1 MKHRIASILLLPLC
15 LLGLR
20 VFGQSSDLES
30 IINGEKAA
38 WIKAQT
44 AQDRGVQI
52 LADNRSDVRYCR
64 LHWTVD
70 PAIKY
75 ITGEVMTIFDPSET
89 VAGLDFDCSAAL
101 TMDSVLYHGQTIP
114 FVHHGDIISVSFP
127 GVLPPFLSDSITFFY
142 QGAPTSSGFGSFEVN
157 THDNTP
163 VLWTLSEPYGA
174 MEWWPCKQSLN
185 DKIDSVD
192 IFITNPEGYRAA
204 SNGRLLGEKT
214 LNGQTTAHW
223 KHRYPIAAYLIC
235 MAVTNYV
242 DYLNL
247 VPFNGDTTPVVN
259 YVYPESLAAAQA
271 GTSNIVPQMQL
282 YNHLFGIY
290 PFHTEKYGHTQF
302 GWGGGM
308 EHQTMTFVGSWGFEL
323 LAHELAHH
331 WFGDKVTCGSWEDI
345 WLNEG
350 FATYLSGLCYEN
362 LQPQYWQNFKQSR
375 INSATS
381 QVDGSVRVDDT
392 TSVGRIFSGRL
403 SYAKGAMVLHMLRW
417 VCGDSSFFAGVHNY
431 LQDPALAYGYARTTD
446 LKHHLQMASGKNLDG
461 FFADWFYGE
470 GYPTYQVD
478 WFKNSS
484 NVVTIQIGQTQSHP
498 SVDFYDMPVQ
508 LKLSNGVRDTTVVV
522 NHTFNGQIF
531 TILLDFAPTELAIDP
546 NLWLISRNNFVQE
559 LTATGEPKPP
569 YALEIVPNPSPKD
582 IQVHL
587 TVPSGGVVT
596 ISLFQ
601 ADGKLV
607 ESNSKTLA
615 DGFNTIMLN
624 GANRPSGWY
633 RVHIQGKDW
642 VAERSV
648 LVR

>member
-1 MKHRIASILLLPLC
+1 MC
-15 LLGLR
+15 LFGLQA
-20 VFGQSSDLES
+20 FGQTSDFES
-30 IINGEKAA
+30 IIEGEKSA
-38 WIKAQT
+38 WIKAQA
-44 AQDRGVQI
+44 AQDRGVQT
-52 LADNRSDVRYCR
+52 LANNRSDVRYCR

-70 PAIKY
+70 PAIKF
-75 ITGEVMTIFDPSET
+75 ITGEVMTVFDPIEMVGS
-89 VAGLDFDCSAAL
+89 LDFDFSAVL

-114 FVHHGDIISVSFP
+114 FLRTGDILSVSFP
-127 GVLPPFLSDSITFFY
+127 NVLPPFLSDSITFFY
-142 QGAPTSSGFGSFEVN
+142 KGAPTSSGFGSFEVN

-204 SNGRLLGEKT
+204 SNGRLMGEST

-223 KHRYPIAAYLIC
+223 KHRYPIAAYLVC

-247 VPFNGDTTPVVN
+247 VPFNGDTTTVLN
-259 YVYPESLAAAQA
+259 YVYPESINAAQA
-271 GTSNIVPQMQL
+271 GTANIVPQMQL
-282 YNHLFGIY
+282 YNQLFGVY
-290 PFHTEKYGHTQF
+290 PFHSEKYGHTQF

-417 VCGDSSFFAGVHNY
+417 VCGDSSFFTGVRNY
-431 LQDPALAYGYARTTD
+431 LHDPTLAYGYALTND
-446 LKHHLQMASGKNLDG
+446 LKHHLEQASGKNLNG
-461 FFADWFYGE
+461 FFADWYYGE
-470 GYPTYQVD
+470 GYPSYRVD
-478 WFKNSS
+478 WSKSTS
-484 NVVTIQIGQTQSHP
+484 NIVTVQLDQTQSHP
-498 SVDFYDMPVQ
+498 SVAFYEMPVQ
-508 LKLSNGVRDTTVVV
+508 VSFSNGVKDTTVVFD
-522 NHTFNGQIF
+522 HTQNGQIF
-531 TILLDFAPTELAIDP
+531 TVALDFSPTNLVVDP
-546 NLWLISRNNFVQE
+546 NLWIVSRNNFVQE
-559 LTATGEPKPP
+559 LSATGEPKPP

-582 IQVHL
+582 IQVLL
-587 TVPSGGVVT
+587 TVPYSGVVV

-601 ADGKLV
+601 ADGKML
-607 ESNSKTLA
+607 ESSTQNILE
-615 DGFNTIMLN
+615 GLNTIVLN

-633 RVHIQGKDW
+633 RVRMEGKGW
-642 VAERSV
+642 IAERSV